1 MIRLMKIVEIF
12 KGRWQVE
19 NSIGTV
25 LVHDLPLG
33 TAYAA
38 TDYIRNYVSSFM
50 NYNYEVIPLN
60 KRSPDDG
67 QSGS

>member
-19 NSIGTV
+19 NAIGTV

-33 TAYAA
+33 SKFRAEE
-38 TDYIRNYVSSFM
+38 YIRGYVSSFM
-50 NYNYEVIPLN
+50 NYNYEVIPLTKEN
-60 KRSPDDG
+60 
-67 QSGS
+67 